1 MFKIIQGIIIFIV
14 SLFVF
19 YFLEF
24 ESSLAKVESLIQPL
38 FFAATLSICIIR
50 PHFRKIIL
58 IASAILLAVMIFTYL
73 FNQLNIANWVGSL
86 GFGILIVTIASY
98 IPELVKKGYIERY

>member
-1 MFKIIQGIIIFIV
+1 MFKVVQGIIIFTV

-38 FFAATLSICIIR
+38 FFAASLAICIIR

-58 IASAILLAVMIFTYL
+58 IASVILLAVMIFTYL
-73 FNQLNIANWVGSL
+73 FNQINIANWIGSL
-86 GFGILIVTIASY
+86 GFGMLFIILATY
-98 IPELVKKGYIERY
+98 LPELLRRGYIEKF